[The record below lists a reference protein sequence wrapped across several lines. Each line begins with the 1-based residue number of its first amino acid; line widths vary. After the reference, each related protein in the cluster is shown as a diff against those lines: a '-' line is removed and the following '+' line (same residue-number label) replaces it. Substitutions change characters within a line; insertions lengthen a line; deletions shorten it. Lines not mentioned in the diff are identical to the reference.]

1 MPRPNRNDAFSRV
14 LSFVTLVCALASTSC
29 SEEKRDPTERR
40 PATEKELARD
50 AERIR
55 KLLGDGFIVE
65 LEKPFVVAGNISRA
79 DFTQIK
85 TGTILESYDAFYRQ
99 FFTVK
104 PSHILRVY
112 LFKDDR
118 TYRAYAK
125 KLFGDEPETPYGYYS
140 SRDRSLIMNIGT
152 GTGTLVHEM
161 THALI
166 ESDFPQVPAW
176 FNEGLGS
183 LFEQCMFTEH
193 GLKGLVNWRLPILRK
208 AIADKRLT
216 GLRKLVSTTRHEF
229 YQDEKGAHYA
239 EARYFCMYIQELG
252 LLEKFYK
259 EFRANHK
266 DDPTGARTLEKLLG
280 KSLDKVQPDWLKWVA
295 TLPVSR

>member
-1 MPRPNRNDAFSRV
+1 MPGPNRNDAFSRV

-29 SEEKRDPTERR
+29 SEEKPGGSVH
-40 PATEKELARD
+40 PLATDAELARD

-55 KLLGDGFIVE
+55 KILGDGFIVE
-65 LEKPFVVAGNISRA
+65 VEKPFVVAGNISRGE
-79 DFTQIK
+79 FNRIK
-85 TGTILESYDAFYRQ
+85 TGTILESYGAFYRQ

-104 PSHILRVY
+104 PRHIIRVY

-125 KLFGDEPETPYGYYS
+125 KLFNDEPDTHFGYYS
-140 SRDRSLIMNIGT
+140 SRDRSLVMNIGT

-161 THALI
+161 VHALI
-166 ESDFPQVPAW
+166 ESDFPHVPAW

-183 LFEQCMFTEH
+183 LFEQCRFTER
-193 GLKGLVNWRLPILRK
+193 GLEGLVNWRLPILRK

-216 GLRKLVSTTRHEF
+216 GLRKLVSTSRNEF
-229 YQDEKGAHYA
+229 YDDEKGAHYA
-239 EARYFCMYIQELG
+239 EARYFCMYMQELG

-259 EFRANHK
+259 EFRANQK
-266 DDPTGARTLEKLLG
+266 DDPTGAKTLEKLFG
-280 KSLDKVQPDWLKWVA
+280 KSLEKIQPDWLAWVA
-295 TLPVSR
+295 SLPSPR